1 MHITVV
7 DPTFGTGWDD
17 WNQEN
22 ELQRRS
28 ANDQPWSC
36 ACAKART
43 SRDLPVAVT
52 GMSNTDR
59 PLLDHEN
66 LDAYRVAIEFLAL
79 SVQLLEEIPKER
91 RELRLQLERAAMSL
105 PLNIAEGAGKPSPA
119 DRARYH
125 GIARGSAMEC
135 ATLLDVSRIMGVVQ
149 SKDVEQGKRLLSR
162 LAAMLTR
169 MCR

>member
-1 MHITVV
+1 VSRTDSRSRVIVV
-7 DPTFGTGWDD
+7 VRVVVRVRVRVRESA
-17 WNQEN
+17 Q
-22 ELQRRS
+22 LARS
-28 ANDQPWSC
+28 PC
-36 ACAKART
+36 RC
-43 SRDLPVAVT
+43 T

-79 SVQLLEEIPKER
+79 SVRLLEEIPKER
-91 RELRLQLERAAMSL
+91 RELRLQLERAAMSI

-135 ATLLDVSRIMGVVQ
+135 AALLDVSQIMGVAQ
-149 SKDVEQGKRLLSR
+149 NKDVEQGKRLLSR
-162 LAAMLTR
+162 LVAMLTK

>member
-1 MHITVV
+1 
-7 DPTFGTGWDD
+7 
-17 WNQEN
+17 
-22 ELQRRS
+22 
-28 ANDQPWSC
+28 
-36 ACAKART
+36 
-43 SRDLPVAVT
+43 
-52 GMSNTDR
+52 MSNTDR

-79 SVQLLEEIPKER
+79 SVHLLEKIPKER
-91 RELRLQLERAAMSL
+91 RELRLQLERAAMSI

-135 ATLLDVSRIMGVVQ
+135 AALLDVSRIMGVVQ

-162 LAAMLTR
+162 LVAMLTK